1 MAKVGVVGAT
11 GYIGGELLRLLITH
25 PKAELAVA
33 TSRKEAGEYLYRV
46 HPNLRGF
53 TDLKFSEPNIDRISD
68 ACDLVFTAT
77 PHGSSVKIV
86 PRLLEVGL
94 RVVDLSAD
102 FRLRKPEEY
111 PKWYG
116 WEHPFPDLLE
126 KAVYGLPE
134 LHRDEIRKAPLV
146 ANPGCI
152 STSAILALAP
162 LAKVDF
168 IDLDRVVVDSKIGSS
183 AAGAQ
188 PSLSTHH
195 PERSGVVRPYK
206 AVGHRHTAEVEQE
219 IGALANRE
227 IRIALSAHAVDIVR
241 GILST
246 THLFTTRE
254 VEAPEIWRA
263 YRSFYANEP
272 FIRFVRDR
280 RGLYR
285 LPDPKVVVGT
295 NFCDIGFEIDE
306 HVNRL
311 VVLSSLDNLVKGG
324 AGAAIQNMNIMLGID
339 ETTGLLQPSLH
350 PA

>member
-254 VEAPEIWRA
+254 VEAPEIWRD

>member
-33 TSRKEAGEYLYRV
+33 TSRKEVGEYLYRV

>member
-1 MAKVGVVGAT
+1 MVRVGVVGAT

-53 TDLKFSEPNIDRISD
+53 TNLKFSEPNLNRISD

-86 PRLLEVGL
+86 PKLLEVGL
-94 RVVDLSAD
+94 RVIDLSAD
-102 FRLRKPEEY
+102 FRLRNPEEY

-134 LHRDEIRKAPLV
+134 LHRDEIKKASLV

-162 LAKVDF
+162 LAKADF
-168 IDLDRVVVDSKIGSS
+168 VDLDRVVVDSKIGSS

-219 IGALANRE
+219 IEALANRE

-254 VEAPEIWRA
+254 VEAPEVWRA

-272 FIRFVRDR
+272 FIRLVRDR

-306 HVNRL
+306 HVDRL

-324 AGAAIQNMNIMLGID
+324 AGTAIQNMNLILGID